1 MHKLP
6 VGVDFVLHE
15 CIRGKVGIAGR
26 EMCYLK
32 LTVFDQC
39 TIKVELRAQ
48 TVVAKSTQQL
58 ASWWPQYCHHIATGQ
73 REKMTSVCDRIL
85 NKRMVQ
91 NSSATS

>member
-15 CIRGKVGIAGR
+15 CIRGNVGIARR

-39 TIKVELRAQ
+39 TIKVDLGLWQPGAHSSWL
-48 TVVAKSTQQL
+48 V
-58 ASWWPQYCHHIATGQ
+58 WWPQYCHGGGQ
-73 REKMTSVCDRIL
+73 RKLHEFVTGS
-85 NKRMVQ
+85 
-91 NSSATS
+91 